1 MTDGTLNL
9 ALTRKMAQSDIY
21 TDHSRLPDVPF
32 TFKALQTI
40 TGVGIGCG
48 VGVGIGRAMEL
59 SKLSILPGFPPSAT
73 NGGAERYSGK

>member
-1 MTDGTLNL
+1 
-9 ALTRKMAQSDIY
+9 MAHSDIY
-21 TDHSRLPDVPF
+21 TDHSRLPNVPF

-48 VGVGIGRAMEL
+48 VGIGIGRAMEL
-59 SKLSILPGFPPSAT
+59 SKISIVPDFQPSDT